1 MLYVTLVHPLKDL
14 LVEGAVVEGL
24 VYIEYPPRSLTG
36 GLARVM
42 LFECHVECGD
52 GAEGGYEDERDE
64 YTAHEGGGGI
74 FYSIDTKL

>member
-1 MLYVTLVHPLKDL
+1 
-14 LVEGAVVEGL
+14 
-24 VYIEYPPRSLTG
+24 
-36 GLARVM
+36 M